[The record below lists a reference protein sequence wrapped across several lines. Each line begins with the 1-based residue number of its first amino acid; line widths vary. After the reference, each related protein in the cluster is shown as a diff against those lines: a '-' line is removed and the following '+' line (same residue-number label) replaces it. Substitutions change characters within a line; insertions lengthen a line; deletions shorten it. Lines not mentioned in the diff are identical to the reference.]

1 LCAAGEEVVEAFG
14 MLVGWLADVLR
25 KIDRADAG
33 MRNPDGRGRRPGPA
47 APEESIGGGLPGE
60 ALGGER

>member
-1 LCAAGEEVVEAFG
+1 VVEAFG
-14 MLVGWLADVLR
+14 KLVGWLADVLR
-25 KIDRADAG
+25 KIDRADTR
-33 MRNPDGRGRRPGPA
+33 MRNPDGRGRRPGPV